1 MMSLSRP
8 GVCLPGSVTPW
19 PHAAGSFTAGRR
31 PKGLVLVFLHLRVPY
46 YQDVHLID
54 GYLWVVL
61 SDLVSFCVVDLV
73 KD

>member
-1 MMSLSRP
+1 MMSLSKP
-8 GVCLPGSVTPW
+8 GVCLPGSVTSW

-46 YQDVHLID
+46 YEDVHLID

-61 SDLVSFCVVDLV
+61 SDLV
-73 KD
+73 

>member
-1 MMSLSRP
+1 MMEVDDVDDVP
-8 GVCLPGSVTPW
+8 FKTWVCLPGSVTPW

-61 SDLVSFCVVDLV
+61 SDLV
-73 KD
+73 